1 MKTYIING
9 YKRISK
15 AAAKKEYENGKTIRF
30 VPCKI
35 APVNAWG
42 IGFDECKAEG
52 GAEYAGRFESLVNA
66 ITWYNCNSATGYYLA
81 YYIKTA
87 E

>member
-1 MKTYIING
+1 MNTYIING

-15 AAAKKEYENGKTIRF
+15 AAARKAYDNGETLRI
-30 VPCKI
+30 VPCKV

-42 IGFDECKAEG
+42 IGFDERKAEG
-52 GAEYAGRFESLVNA
+52 SAEYVGRFDSLVNG
-66 ITWYNCNSATGYYLA
+66 ITWYNCNAETGYYLA
-81 YYIKTA
+81 YYIKA